1 MRRLSHIIISMLISV
16 CMIVPV
22 FGCASTEK
30 ENSGEQE
37 EVMTE
42 EEYQHYGAYAYYYY
56 PQLGRDIMPIGAWCA
71 PPTPSFGN
79 FNNPNYI
86 TDENYKIMSESG
98 INSIYALYDTPH
110 DYLDLILQAL
120 DYADKYGMVYLVRD
134 NRMMAAAEEPE
145 LFELFEA
152 YTSKSAY
159 GGNLVIDEPGVN
171 SFQMLADLKVNW
183 DQKFGS
189 GKKNMYVN
197 MLPMYAS
204 ENQLL
209 NGASGGEDKGS
220 ITYEEYVS
228 QYLSVVKPD
237 LFSVDY
243 YPFNGRNKD
252 VKQEFFKQL
261 SIVKRRVEQVNI
273 PFWVFAQAGFFDG
286 EDTRK
291 LEECELQWQVNAAL
305 SYGAKGIQ
313 YFNYWHAL
321 EIAGNNCGFVDREG
335 NKTYIYDYGVRLN
348 RHIAAV
354 DEVLMKSAN
363 RGVICVGE
371 SPAPVP
377 EEDILDGYELLES
390 VSGGDALIGCF
401 DYRDKVAYYITA
413 NSLTE
418 DAQITLNFS
427 EEVTVSCIQDAVKT
441 EKSGS
446 AIQLSIPKGEGV
458 LIVVD

>member
-1 MRRLSHIIISMLISV
+1 M
-16 CMIVPV
+16 
-22 FGCASTEK
+22 
-30 ENSGEQE
+30 
-37 EVMTE
+37 
-42 EEYQHYGAYAYYYY
+42 
-56 PQLGRDIMPIGAWCA
+56 
-71 PPTPSFGN
+71 
-79 FNNPNYI
+79 
-86 TDENYKIMSESG
+86 
-98 INSIYALYDTPH
+98 
-110 DYLDLILQAL
+110 
-120 DYADKYGMVYLVRD
+120 
-134 NRMMAAAEEPE
+134 
-145 LFELFEA
+145 
-152 YTSKSAY
+152 
-159 GGNLVIDEPGVN
+159 
-171 SFQMLADLKVNW
+171 
-183 DQKFGS
+183 
-189 GKKNMYVN
+189 
-197 MLPMYAS
+197 
-204 ENQLL
+204 
-209 NGASGGEDKGS
+209 
-220 ITYEEYVS
+220 
-228 QYLSVVKPD
+228 
-237 LFSVDY
+237 
-243 YPFNGRNKD
+243 
-252 VKQEFFKQL
+252 KQEFFKQL

-401 DYRDKVAYYITA
+401 DCRDKVAYYITA

>member
-1 MRRLSHIIISMLISV
+1 MRGLCKAIIAILTAACLML
-16 CMIVPV
+16 PA
-22 FGCASTEK
+22 FGCAPSEK
-30 ENSGEQE
+30 EDGEQE
-37 EVMTE
+37 ETMTE

-56 PQLGRDIMPIGAWCA
+56 PQLGRDVMPIGAWCA
-71 PPTPSFGN
+71 PPTPAFGN

-98 INSIYALYDTPH
+98 INSIYALYDTPI
-110 DYLDLILQAL
+110 DYPDLILQAL
-120 DYADKYGMVYLVRD
+120 DYADKYDMVYLARD
-134 NRMMAAAEEPE
+134 NRMLAAAEEPE
-145 LFELFEA
+145 LFELFKA
-152 YTSKSAY
+152 YTSKPAY
-159 GGNLVIDEPGVN
+159 GGNLIIDEPGVN
-171 SFQMLADLKVNW
+171 SFQTLADLKENW
-183 DQKFGS
+183 DKEFGS
-189 GKKNMYVN
+189 GKNMYVN

-209 NGASGGEDKGS
+209 NGAAGGEETGS

-228 QYLSVVKPD
+228 RYLSMVKPD

-243 YPFNGRNKD
+243 YPFNGRNQD
-252 VKQEFFKQL
+252 VQQEFFKQL
-261 SIVKRRVEQVNI
+261 SIIKRRVEQVNI
-273 PFWVFAQAGFFDG
+273 PFWIFAQAGFFDG

-313 YFNYWHAL
+313 YFNYWHPL

-335 NKTYIYDYGVRLN
+335 NKTYIYEYGVRMN

-363 RGVICVGE
+363 RGVICAGD

-401 DYRDKVAYYITA
+401 DYRDKVAYYVTA
-413 NSLTE
+413 NSLIK
-418 DAQITLNFS
+418 DAEVTLKFS
-427 EEVTVSCIQDAVKT
+427 ENISAYCIQDAVKT
-441 EKSGS
+441 QKSGNS
-446 AIQLSIPKGEGV
+446 IQLSIPKGEGV
-458 LIVVD
+458 LVVID